1 VHVITHV
8 RIGYYS
14 YILRTLARSVSVDS
28 DVGAL
33 LCRYN
38 PAALG
43 KAAGAEREVCANPRA
58 C

>member
-1 VHVITHV
+1 MHVITYV
-8 RIGYYS
+8 RVGYYS
-14 YILRTLARSVSVDS
+14 YILRTLARRHGVDS

-43 KAAGAEREVCANPRA
+43 KAAGAVREVCANTRA